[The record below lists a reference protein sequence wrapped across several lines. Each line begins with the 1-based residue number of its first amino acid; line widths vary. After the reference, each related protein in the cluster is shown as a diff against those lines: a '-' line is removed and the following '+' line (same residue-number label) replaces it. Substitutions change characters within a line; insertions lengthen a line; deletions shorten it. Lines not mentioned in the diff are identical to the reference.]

1 MTKIRLFIL
10 PFLLAI
16 FVLYLSIDE
25 QLWLIF
31 WKTLNI
37 PAVIPPFSDL
47 DSITKTLL
55 SKSYGFDVYLENPHD
70 PTHGVYMYPSI
81 WLSIFDFLNLNNINN
96 FRIFN
101 FIIILIYF
109 FVIQDIYLKNPKKI
123 SRLILIIFFFSTT
136 NFLILERLNIEII
149 IFSLIYFAII
159 SKNKIFKTLF
169 FLAAVVGK
177 VFPIFS
183 IFLFINNKRF
193 FYSILL
199 STLLYFFLIKE
210 EIYYMSTNMIEYAR
224 IFAYGSG
231 SISKAIFYYSR
242 EYSLFIDNENY
253 IYLKSLIIILFSII
267 AIIFFKINFIFGN
280 KSLKKSISLDDCLFL
295 AGGGIYLGT
304 FIFTANVDYRLIFL
318 LLTFSFMIKINNSLV
333 KNIYIISCLIIFNS
347 FIFEG
352 GDPYSIKYF
361 IKAGFIYSLK
371 FIIFIIIC
379 YFFGLVLNKYLRLN
393 LSKKN

>member
-70 PTHGVYMYPSI
+70 PTHGVYIYPSI

-123 SRLILIIFFFSTT
+123 SKLILIIFFFSTT
-136 NFLILERLNIEII
+136 NFLILERLNIEIV

-242 EYSLFIDNENY
+242 EYNLFIDNENY

-318 LLTFSFMIKINNSLV
+318 LFTFSFMIKINNSLV

>member
-70 PTHGVYMYPSI
+70 PTHGVYIYPSI

-109 FVIQDIYLKNPKKI
+109 FVIQDIYLRNSQNITKF
-123 SRLILIIFFFSTT
+123 ILIYFSTT

-149 IFSLIYFAII
+149 IFSLIYFC
-159 SKNKIFKTLF
+159 
-169 FLAAVVGK
+169 G
-177 VFPIFS
+177 
-183 IFLFINNKRF
+183 
-193 FYSILL
+193 
-199 STLLYFFLIKE
+199 YF
-210 EIYYMSTNMIEYAR
+210 
-224 IFAYGSG
+224 
-231 SISKAIFYYSR
+231 
-242 EYSLFIDNENY
+242 
-253 IYLKSLIIILFSII
+253 
-267 AIIFFKINFIFGN
+267 
-280 KSLKKSISLDDCLFL
+280 
-295 AGGGIYLGT
+295 
-304 FIFTANVDYRLIFL
+304 
-318 LLTFSFMIKINNSLV
+318 
-333 KNIYIISCLIIFNS
+333 
-347 FIFEG
+347 
-352 GDPYSIKYF
+352 
-361 IKAGFIYSLK
+361 
-371 FIIFIIIC
+371 
-379 YFFGLVLNKYLRLN
+379 
-393 LSKKN
+393 

>member
-183 IFLFINNKRF
+183 IFLFINNKYF